1 MRSIKHILLITPGF
15 PVDENDTTCL
25 PMVQEFLKGFL
36 NLHPEIEFTVVSLH
50 YPYHTNSYLWNK
62 TNVIPLGGSNV
73 KEFGKLMLWRNA
85 IKKVYAIGSE
95 KQFDLVHS
103 LWLAEATT
111 VAIRAAKK
119 FSIPCVSTLM
129 GQDALPENNY
139 LPFIDFNH
147 LELIALCDRQAEELW
162 KTAGR
167 KVNKVIPWG
176 ISDQNFDLNKQRN
189 IDILGVGS
197 LIPLKNYSLFIS
209 IINRLVKIY
218 PEVKAEIIGDGTEK
232 EQLADLIT
240 KLNLEKNVNLAGELP
255 HTEIMEKMQNAKIL
269 LHTSSYEGFGYVF
282 AEAFA
287 NGMYV
292 VSNNV
297 GAATDLEKWKI
308 TENEQEFSSAIQN
321 LLNSKMIFEAANIF
335 SIDKT
340 VNSYYNF
347 YNEILK

>member
-1 MRSIKHILLITPGF
+1 MKSVKHILLITPGF

-36 NLHPEIEFTVVSLH
+36 KLHPEIEFTVVSLH
-50 YPYHTNSYLWNK
+50 YPYHTNPYLWRGI
-62 TNVIPLGGSNV
+62 NVIPLGGNNTNG
-73 KEFGKLMLWRNA
+73 FAKLMLWRKA
-85 IKKVYAIGSE
+85 IKKVYEINTE

-103 LWLAEATT
+103 LWLAEATM

-119 FSIPCVSTLM
+119 FSIPCISTLM
-129 GQDALPENNY
+129 GQDVLPENNY

-147 LELIALCDRQAEELW
+147 IKLVALCERQAEELW

-167 KVNKVIPWG
+167 KIDYLIPWG
-176 ISDQNFDLNKQRN
+176 IHDQNIDLNKQRN

-209 IINRLVKIY
+209 IINRLVKIF
-218 PEVKAEIIGDGTEK
+218 PEIKAEIIGNGSEK
-232 EQLADLIT
+232 EHLEELIT
-240 KLNLEKNVNLAGELP
+240 KLKLEKNIKLTGELP
-255 HTEIMEKMQNAKIL
+255 HNEIMQKMQNARIF
-269 LHTSSYEGFGYVF
+269 LHVSLYEGFGYVF
-282 AEAFA
+282 AEALA

-297 GAATDLEKWKI
+297 GAAVNSEKWI
-308 TENEQEFSSAIQN
+308 IAENEEEFSSAIQN
-321 LLNSKMIFEAANIF
+321 LFNNKMKFEAANIF
-335 SIDKT
+335 SIGKT
-340 VNSYYNF
+340 IELYFNY